1 MFGCESDMSIAF
13 LVLVCTFI
21 IKDAKVLGAI
31 IFEVTLHSLSYIFIA
46 EVFFILLLILSLYE
60 NVPGWQAVL
69 EYGWP
74 VCQRRVEVRAKL
86 L

>member
-31 IFEVTLHSLSYIFIA
+31 LFEVTLHSLLVIFSLLK
-46 EVFFILLLILSLYE
+46 FFLFY
-60 NVPGWQAVL
+60 
-69 EYGWP
+69 
-74 VCQRRVEVRAKL
+74 C
-86 L
+86 